1 MFFLIQI
8 REGPYY
14 VRRFVVYLDMNNN
27 DLKKLNRKQLL
38 ELLLKQAVHVEELE
52 NKVTE
57 LEKKLKDKQLN
68 QQEFGSIAEAALKV
82 NGVFEAAEAAAV
94 QYVENIKRMNEQL
107 AEREAEAARK
117 TEKAEKALA
126 IIKERYYKEK

>member
-1 MFFLIQI
+1 
-8 REGPYY
+8 
-14 VRRFVVYLDMNNN
+14 MNNN

-57 LEKKLKDKQLN
+57 LEKKLKDKQLT

-94 QYVENIKRMNEQL
+94 QYVENIKRMSEQL
-107 AEREAEAARK
+107 TEREAEAARK
-117 TEKAEKALA
+117 IEKAEKALA